1 MIIKFFELKK
11 KNLKD
16 NNFFLLYGNN
26 SGLIE
31 ETLNTTIK
39 PLSGNNIFTYDES
52 EIIKNSENFIEN
64 ISNKSFFDNEK
75 LIIVKRAT
83 DKIIKITEEII
94 TKEIEDVILVLVSGI
109 LEKKSKL
116 RTFFEKNKNTICIPF
131 YEDNQQSLNLLV
143 QNFLKQKKI
152 ALSQQNIN
160 LILERCRGDRINLYN
175 ELDKIESFLINKQNV
190 DTDEVLKLTNLSENI
205 SFNELID
212 NALAKNQKKTLYIL
226 NENNFAP
233 EDSVLILRLFSGR
246 LKRLHKIQSQV
257 KIKNNVEEAISGYR
271 PPVFWKEKDVLK
283 KQIKIWSYE
292 QIEDLI
298 YETNSVE
305 LLVKKN
311 PSIST
316 NIVTNFLL
324 EQSR

>member
-1 MIIKFFELKK
+1 MIIKFYELKK
-11 KNLKD
+11 KNLRN

-31 ETLNTTIK
+31 ETLNKTIK
-39 PLSGNNIFTYDES
+39 PLSADNILTYDEN
-52 EIIKNSENFIEN
+52 EIIKNSENFIED
-64 ISNKSFFDNEK
+64 ISNKSFFDKEK

-83 DKIIKITEEII
+83 DKILKITEEIV

-116 RTFFEKNKNTICIPF
+116 RTFFEKEKNTMCIPF

-152 ALSQQNIN
+152 TLSQQNIN

-175 ELDKIESFLINKQNV
+175 ELDKIESFLISKKSV
-190 DTDEVLKLTNLSENI
+190 DTEEILKLTNLSENI

-257 KIKNNVEEAISGYR
+257 KIKNSIEDAISGYR
-271 PPVFWKEKDVLK
+271 PPIFWKDKDILK

-298 YETNSVE
+298 HKINNVE
-305 LLVKKN
+305 LLIKKN

-324 EQSR
+324 EQSS

>member
-11 KNLKD
+11 KNLK
-16 NNFFLLYGNN
+16 NYNYFLLYGNN

-31 ETLNTTIK
+31 ETLNNYIK
-39 PLSGNNIFTYDES
+39 PLSPDNIFTYDES
-52 EIIKNSENFIEN
+52 EIIKNSENFIED
-64 ISNKSFFDNEK
+64 ISNKSFFDKEK
-75 LIIVKRAT
+75 LIIIRRAT
-83 DKIIKITEEII
+83 DKIFNITEEII
-94 TKEIEDVILVLVSGI
+94 TRKIEDITLILLSGI

-116 RTFFEKNKNTICIPF
+116 RTLFEKDNNIVCIPF

-152 ALSQQNIN
+152 TLSQQNIN

-175 ELDKIESFLINKQNV
+175 ELNKIESFLINKKSAN
-190 DTDEVLKLTNLSENI
+190 TDDILKLTNLSENI

-212 NALAKNQKKTLYIL
+212 NTLAKNQKKTLYIL

-246 LKRLHKIQSQV
+246 LKRLHKIQSQIKV
-257 KIKNNVEEAISGYR
+257 KNNIEEAISGYR

-283 KQIKIWSYE
+283 KQIMTWTYE
-292 QIEDLI
+292 QIENLI
-298 YETNSVE
+298 YKTNSVE

-324 EQSR
+324 EQSS

>member
-11 KNLKD
+11 KNLKN

-31 ETLNTTIK
+31 ETLNNTIK
-39 PLSGNNIFTYDES
+39 PLSPENILTYDEN
-52 EIIKNSENFIEN
+52 EIIKNSENFLEDIN
-64 ISNKSFFDNEK
+64 NKSFFDKEK
-75 LIIVKRAT
+75 LIIIRRAT
-83 DKIIKITEEII
+83 DKILKITEEII
-94 TKEIEDVILVLVSGI
+94 TKEIEDIKLVLIAGI

-116 RTFFEKNKNTICIPF
+116 RTLFEKEKSTICIPF

-152 ALSQQNIN
+152 TLSQQNIN

-175 ELDKIESFLINKQNV
+175 ELNKIENFLITKKNV
-190 DTDEVLKLTNLSENI
+190 DTDDILRLTNLSENI

-233 EDSVLILRLFSGR
+233 EDSVLILRLLSGR
-246 LKRLHKIQSQV
+246 LKRLYKIQSQA
-257 KIKNNVEEAISGYR
+257 KIKNNIEEAISGYR
-271 PPVFWKEKDVLK
+271 PPIFWKEKDILK

-292 QIEDLI
+292 KIEDLI
-298 YETNSVE
+298 YKINSVE
-305 LLVKKN
+305 LLIKRN
-311 PSIST
+311 PTIST

-324 EQSR
+324 EQAS

>member
-11 KNLKD
+11 KNLK
-16 NNFFLLYGNN
+16 NYNYFLLYGNN

-31 ETLNTTIK
+31 ETLNNYIK
-39 PLSGNNIFTYDES
+39 PLSPDNIFTYDES
-52 EIIKNSENFIEN
+52 EIIKNSENFIED
-64 ISNKSFFDNEK
+64 ISNKSFFDKEK
-75 LIIVKRAT
+75 LIIIRRAT
-83 DKIIKITEEII
+83 DKIFNITEEII
-94 TKEIEDVILVLVSGI
+94 TRKIEDITLILLSGI

-116 RTFFEKNKNTICIPF
+116 RTLFEKDNNIVCIPF

-152 ALSQQNIN
+152 TLSQQNVN

-175 ELDKIESFLINKQNV
+175 ELNKIESFLINKKSAN
-190 DTDEVLKLTNLSENI
+190 TDDILKLTNLSENI

-212 NALAKNQKKTLYIL
+212 NTLAKNQKKTLYIL

-246 LKRLHKIQSQV
+246 LKRLHKIQSQIKV
-257 KIKNNVEEAISGYR
+257 KNNIEEAISGYR

-283 KQIKIWSYE
+283 KQIMTWTYE
-292 QIEDLI
+292 QIENLI
-298 YETNSVE
+298 FKTNSIE
-305 LLVKKN
+305 LLIKKN
-311 PSIST
+311 PTIST

-324 EQSR
+324 EQSS

>member
-11 KNLKD
+11 KNLK
-16 NNFFLLYGNN
+16 NYNYFLLYGNN

-31 ETLNTTIK
+31 ETLNNYIK
-39 PLSGNNIFTYDES
+39 PLSPDNIFTYDES
-52 EIIKNSENFIEN
+52 EIIKNSENFIED
-64 ISNKSFFDNEK
+64 ISNKSFFDKEK
-75 LIIVKRAT
+75 LIIIRRAT
-83 DKIIKITEEII
+83 DKIFNITEEII
-94 TKEIEDVILVLVSGI
+94 TRKIEDITLILLSGI

-116 RTFFEKNKNTICIPF
+116 RTLFEKDNNIVCIPF

-152 ALSQQNIN
+152 TLSQQNVN

-175 ELDKIESFLINKQNV
+175 ELNKIESFLINKKSAN
-190 DTDEVLKLTNLSENI
+190 TDDILKLTNLSENI

-212 NALAKNQKKTLYIL
+212 NTLAKNQKKTLYIL

-246 LKRLHKIQSQV
+246 LKRLHKIQSQIKV
-257 KIKNNVEEAISGYR
+257 KNNIEEAISGYR

-283 KQIKIWSYE
+283 KQIMTWTYE
-292 QIEDLI
+292 QIENLI
-298 YETNSVE
+298 YKTNSVE

-324 EQSR
+324 EQSS

>member
-11 KNLKD
+11 KNLK
-16 NNFFLLYGNN
+16 NYNYFLLYGNN

-31 ETLNTTIK
+31 ETLNNYIK
-39 PLSGNNIFTYDES
+39 PLSPDNIFTYDES
-52 EIIKNSENFIEN
+52 EIIKNSENFIED
-64 ISNKSFFDNEK
+64 ISNKSFFDKEK
-75 LIIVKRAT
+75 LIIIRRAT
-83 DKIIKITEEII
+83 DKIFNITEEII
-94 TKEIEDVILVLVSGI
+94 TKKIEDITLILLSGI

-116 RTFFEKNKNTICIPF
+116 RTLFEKDNNIVCIPF

-152 ALSQQNIN
+152 TLSQQNVN

-175 ELDKIESFLINKQNV
+175 ELNKIESFLINKKSAN
-190 DTDEVLKLTNLSENI
+190 TDDILKLTNLSENI

-212 NALAKNQKKTLYIL
+212 NTLAKNQKKTLYIL

-246 LKRLHKIQSQV
+246 LKRLHKIQSQIKV
-257 KIKNNVEEAISGYR
+257 KNNIEEAISGYR

-283 KQIKIWSYE
+283 KQIMTWTYE
-292 QIEDLI
+292 QIENLI
-298 YETNSVE
+298 YKTNSVE

-324 EQSR
+324 EQSS

>member
-11 KNLKD
+11 KNLK
-16 NNFFLLYGNN
+16 NYNYFLLYGNN

-31 ETLNTTIK
+31 ETLNNYIK
-39 PLSGNNIFTYDES
+39 PLSSDNIFTYDES
-52 EIIKNSENFIEN
+52 EIIKNSENFIED
-64 ISNKSFFDNEK
+64 ISNKSFFDKEK
-75 LIIVKRAT
+75 LIIIRRAT
-83 DKIIKITEEII
+83 DKIFNITEEII
-94 TKEIEDVILVLVSGI
+94 TKKIEDITLILLSNI

-116 RTFFEKNKNTICIPF
+116 RTLFEKDKNIVCIPF

-152 ALSQQNIN
+152 TLSQQNIN

-175 ELDKIESFLINKQNV
+175 ELNKIESFLINKKSAN
-190 DTDEVLKLTNLSENI
+190 TDDILKLTNLSENI

-212 NALAKNQKKTLYIL
+212 NTLAKNQKKTLYIL

-246 LKRLHKIQSQV
+246 LKRLHKIQSQI
-257 KIKNNVEEAISGYR
+257 KIKNNIEEAISGYR

-283 KQIKIWSYE
+283 KQIETWTYE
-292 QIEDLI
+292 QIENLI
-298 YETNSVE
+298 FKTNSIE
-305 LLVKKN
+305 LLIKKN
-311 PSIST
+311 PTIST

-324 EQSR
+324 EQSS